1 MGELLERKV
10 LLDLQ
15 DPYLK
20 ANDARI
26 GIAEPEDAGRSSSA
40 LLFKGARE
48 VHAMLDVLRQ
58 FFLGSPLPSGFMPP
72 ANLPTLIA
80 PVHFTYAAWRP
91 AEVVSTKS
99 MVADN
104 VDDPS
109 RHSAELQG
117 FFFPFQLRRL
127 VEQLRIVLQR
137 SQRFVCQV
145 SSESRHSAGI
155 NAFTRLGKRHIKT
168 IQCA

>member
-1 MGELLERKV
+1 MLRENHVHFEMAPTRVPTNGSDEKSAKLTPEQELLERKV

-80 PVHFTYAAWRP
+80 PVHFTYA
-91 AEVVSTKS
+91 
-99 MVADN
+99 
-104 VDDPS
+104 
-109 RHSAELQG
+109 
-117 FFFPFQLRRL
+117 
-127 VEQLRIVLQR
+127 
-137 SQRFVCQV
+137 
-145 SSESRHSAGI
+145 
-155 NAFTRLGKRHIKT
+155 
-168 IQCA
+168 